1 MALLLRLRPHD
12 HGRSTRNRCFLVS
25 RSAALRL
32 RLNIIEPWT
41 AFAAWVAFRT
51 GAKSRDVA
59 AELAAGVPSVHRG
72 VDFFFW
78 HWNASIKFRVRV

>member
-1 MALLLRLRPHD
+1 MALILRAYDYR
-12 HGRSTRNRCFLVS
+12 RSTRNRGFLVGH
-25 RSAALRL
+25 RAVLRL

-51 GAKSRDVA
+51 GAKCRDVA